1 MECGLLCERGTQ
13 LKRMLFSTYRKT
25 CLHVVAAKTNRKT
38 NHPIR
43 WNLVVHYF
51 VQISKCRPKH
61 GNIYSGICTEPP
73 CMAVSNISGRIVICA
88 RPVFDVISKLPLQRQ
103 YQRLVHSK
111 QYLNV
116 CENERRTQHEL
127 DIDMIPFDM
136 FIWHVIVMY
145 STARSIV
152 MFPQVSAYC
161 IRLTFRLFVHCVTRH
176 IKLSIEM

>member
-73 CMAVSNISGRIVICA
+73 CMAVSNQWEDCDLCPTGVWRHLQIA
-88 RPVFDVISKLPLQRQ
+88 TTETISKAGPFKTIFKCLW
-103 YQRLVHSK
+103 K
-111 QYLNV
+111 
-116 CENERRTQHEL
+116 RTSYATWTWHWH
-127 DIDMIPFDM
+127 DS
-136 FIWHVIVMY
+136 IWHVH
-145 STARSIV
+145 
-152 MFPQVSAYC
+152 
-161 IRLTFRLFVHCVTRH
+161 LTCNCYVFDGSFHSHVPTSLGLLHT
-176 IKLSIEM
+176 IDL